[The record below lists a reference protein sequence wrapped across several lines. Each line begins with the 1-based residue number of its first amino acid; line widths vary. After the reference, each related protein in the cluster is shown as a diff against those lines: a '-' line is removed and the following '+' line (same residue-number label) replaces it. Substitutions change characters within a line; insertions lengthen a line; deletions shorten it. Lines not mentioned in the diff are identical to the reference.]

1 MIEDLGGKFDPETI
15 GVDFEQAFINALR
28 ECFPNAKIIGCLFH
42 WKQAIRRKMIG
53 LGIPKV
59 VVSYF
64 MRPGMLDLLTVL
76 PPEDIA
82 TINSKDLIYV
92 AALME
97 GGLVNIVMEDGAKI
111 PVCEWIKSDRL
122 DDGNSKMV
130 KFWDYVS
137 K

>member
-53 LGIPKV
+53 LGIPKE

-64 MRPGMLDLLTVL
+64 MRPGKLDLLTVL

-82 TINSKDLIYV
+82 TI
-92 AALME
+92 
-97 GGLVNIVMEDGAKI
+97 
-111 PVCEWIKSDRL
+111 
-122 DDGNSKMV
+122 
-130 KFWDYVS
+130 
-137 K
+137 